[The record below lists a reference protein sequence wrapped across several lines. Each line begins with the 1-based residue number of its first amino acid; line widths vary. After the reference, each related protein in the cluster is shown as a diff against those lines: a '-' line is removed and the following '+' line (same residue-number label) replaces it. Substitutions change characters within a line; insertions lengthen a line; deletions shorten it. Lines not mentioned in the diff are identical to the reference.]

1 MVVSGFDSPT
11 TTSINNKKT
20 IDMKKLLYGILAFI
34 SICLA
39 GNESEMIGYNFLGV
53 CLLGVVVFLINNDE
67 EFKKEF
73 EKKEEQ
79 DHEDKKN
86 G

>member
-1 MVVSGFDSPT
+1 
-11 TTSINNKKT
+11 
-20 IDMKKLLYGILAFI
+20 MKKLLYGILAFI

>member
-1 MVVSGFDSPT
+1 
-11 TTSINNKKT
+11 
-20 IDMKKLLYGILAFI
+20 MKKLLYGILAFI

-73 EKKEEQ
+73 EKKEKQ
-79 DHEDKKN
+79 DHENKKN

>member
-1 MVVSGFDSPT
+1 
-11 TTSINNKKT
+11 
-20 IDMKKLLYGILAFI
+20 MKKLLYGILAFV

-67 EFKKEF
+67 EFKKEYE
-73 EKKEEQ
+73 EKERKGQ
-79 DHEDKKN
+79 DHETKKN
-86 G
+86 S

>member
-1 MVVSGFDSPT
+1 
-11 TTSINNKKT
+11 
-20 IDMKKLLYGILAFI
+20 MKKLLYGILDFI